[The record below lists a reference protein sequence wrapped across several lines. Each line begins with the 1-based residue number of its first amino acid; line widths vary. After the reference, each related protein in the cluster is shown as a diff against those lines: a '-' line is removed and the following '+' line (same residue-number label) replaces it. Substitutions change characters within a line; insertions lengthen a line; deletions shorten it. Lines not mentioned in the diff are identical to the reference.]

1 MHSSISESTGQKL
14 TVLVD
19 TGFKTGNDVVK
30 GLAFGAKAVGFASP
44 MLLAYAAEHADGVEL
59 LINQMTA
66 ELRRTMAAVG
76 LSSVSEANQ
85 SIIRFSP
92 FLGQ

>member
-1 MHSSISESTGQKL
+1 
-14 TVLVD
+14 
-19 TGFKTGNDVVK
+19 
-30 GLAFGAKAVGFASP
+30 
-44 MLLAYAAEHADGVEL
+44 VEL

-85 SIIRFSP
+85 AFIRFSP
-92 FLGQ
+92 FLQQ